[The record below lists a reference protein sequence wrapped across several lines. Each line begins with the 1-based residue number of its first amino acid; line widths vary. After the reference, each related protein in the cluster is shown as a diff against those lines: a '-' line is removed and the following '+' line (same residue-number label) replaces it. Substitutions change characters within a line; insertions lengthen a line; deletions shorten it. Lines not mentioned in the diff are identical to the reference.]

1 MREGVGDVGL
11 VGDREM
17 RVEVRRVPGA
27 DSDDAAP
34 LRSLGQ
40 GAPGDQ
46 MGAESGPRGQ
56 GRCPLTTSR
65 RLTEP
70 VWEGRFGKGFSF

>member
-1 MREGVGDVGL
+1 MRERVGDVGL
-11 VGDREM
+11 VRDREM

-27 DSDDAAP
+27 DGGDAAP

-40 GAPGDQ
+40 GAPGGQ
-46 MGAESGPRGQ
+46 MGAEAPPRRGPL
-56 GRCPLTTSR
+56 PLLTTSR

-70 VWEGRFGKGFSF
+70 VWGARAAMGFSF